1 MLFRSPKR
9 ILHGTLRV
17 TDQANHIRTGGTAQI
32 SSIHAN
38 IMVNLGR
45 ATSADVIGLIRH
57 AQRAVKDSLGFNLE
71 PEINFVG
78 EF

>member
-1 MLFRSPKR
+1 
-9 ILHGTLRV
+9 
-17 TDQANHIRTGGTAQI
+17 
-32 SSIHAN
+32 
-38 IMVNLGR
+38 MVNLGQ

-57 AQRAVKDSLGFNLE
+57 AQRCVRERFGHELE